1 MAWYFFEFLI
11 GILAIIGMAAILCAV
26 ITFVLLARSGD
37 VPDDD
42 RHRLE
47 DEEQMEYLRKW
58 REENERKQILESDDV
73 RRKKR

>member
-11 GILAIIGMAAILCAV
+11 GILAIIGMASVACAV

-47 DEEQMEYLRKW
+47 DKEQMEYLKRW
-58 REENERKQILESDDV
+58 RETHEKEN
-73 RRKKR
+73 RRA